1 MTLRMI
7 DDFHAHKGLTHSV
20 LNVFNACSTITA
32 VTSCELSPETGA
44 DRYARFVSLIN
55 RKFIHGDACGAK
67 RAASNKTKR
76 REKLNLAQAF
86 FFQANV
92 PLDGEKARFAQRSCS
107 NYERIHAR
115 GIWWSRESLAKFV
128 TTMTRET
135 RLERLCRIVAFLSE
149 EQLLRAFIERNQ
161 CKIKLFYLQLILKN
175 WKFFQTQRFSYKK

>member
-86 FFQANV
+86 FSSKC
-92 PLDGEKARFAQRSCS
+92 PLRWGESAFCAALVFELRTDTCARHLMVARKSCQIC
-107 NYERIHAR
+107 NHHD
-115 GIWWSRESLAKFV
+115 SRNSIRTFV
-128 TTMTRET
+128 SDSCLFKRRTTASCVYRTKSM
-135 RLERLCRIVAFLSE
+135 
-149 EQLLRAFIERNQ
+149 
-161 CKIKLFYLQLILKN
+161 
-175 WKFFQTQRFSYKK
+175 